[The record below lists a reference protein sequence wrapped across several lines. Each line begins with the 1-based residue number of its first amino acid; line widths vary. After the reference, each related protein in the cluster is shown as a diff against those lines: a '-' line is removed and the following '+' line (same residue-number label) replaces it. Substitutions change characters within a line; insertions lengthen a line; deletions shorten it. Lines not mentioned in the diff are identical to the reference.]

1 MLPSLILSS
10 LLVCACGA
18 SLSAETR
25 PFDVAPTAH
34 RLTIDN
40 TGYSITLT
48 PEEANNNIYP
58 LAYEYMLSSYNE
70 SQGDSTALGMFT
82 TEQTIGYYPRVIY
95 GETTTEYID
104 YWTEDFNE
112 FADRI
117 TFYQNG
123 EIKAFNNN
131 VETPFSTYDV
141 IIDFSDFYDEINF
154 PTLAE
159 KFEQGSNPSTPSGA
173 EVVTDIVSILVS
185 GLTTLGTGIGS
196 GVANFAQALA
206 FDGDGLSVYFVLV
219 LAFAGVSLAV
229 GLTTKIF
236 DWLSSL
242 GN

>member
-34 RLTIDN
+34 CLTIDDTN
-40 TGYSITLT
+40 QTIELT
-48 PEEANNNIYP
+48 ADELNNHTFTNLANYLNENYESLSSPMFSTHVNQNNNMWECDDFVLNDSLCYGPIETNYLTLRLEPSTEEYGHWYLEGDTDAPVTSEYP
-58 LAYEYMLSSYNE
+58 
-70 SQGDSTALGMFT
+70 F
-82 TEQTIGYYPRVIY
+82 V
-95 GETTTEYID
+95 
-104 YWTEDFNE
+104 F
-112 FADRI
+112 
-117 TFYQNG
+117 
-123 EIKAFNNN
+123 
-131 VETPFSTYDV
+131 
-141 IIDFSDFYDEINF
+141 DFSAFLSEPYEGIISAIEAD
-154 PTLAE
+154 L
-159 KFEQGSNPSTPSGA
+159 NPSSTPSGA